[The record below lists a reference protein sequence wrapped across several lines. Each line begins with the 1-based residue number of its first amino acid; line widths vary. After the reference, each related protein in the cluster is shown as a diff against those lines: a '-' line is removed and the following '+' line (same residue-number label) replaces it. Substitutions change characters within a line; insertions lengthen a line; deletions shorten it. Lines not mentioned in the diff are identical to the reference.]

1 MLLKKEL
8 TKEVLDW
15 IKSFVIIIAGFWLFF
30 TFIAAPFMVN
40 GSSMRP
46 TLQNKERLLVNKFIY
61 HFQEPQ
67 KGDIIVFEYP
77 SDRSRNFVKRVI
89 ATSGDTI
96 EITDSMVFVNGKLIK
111 EDYILAPSYIDFK
124 KQTVPEGTVFVM
136 GDNRNNSR
144 DSRFSDVRFVPFSN
158 IAGKVSMVFKHF

>member
-1 MLLKKEL
+1 MLLKKEV
-8 TKEVLDW
+8 TEEVLDW
-15 IKSFVIIIAGFWLFF
+15 IKSFVIMIAGFWLFF

-46 TLQNKERLLVNKFIY
+46 TLQNKEHLLVNKFIY

-96 EITDSMVFVNGKLIK
+96 EITDSMVFVNGKLITSNGHEPK
-111 EDYILAPSYIDFK
+111 EGDIISVRGKGRFIYDGIARQTKKGRNSITIHKYI
-124 KQTVPEGTVFVM
+124 
-136 GDNRNNSR
+136 
-144 DSRFSDVRFVPFSN
+144 
-158 IAGKVSMVFKHF
+158 